1 MQFVGRC
8 GYDICVA
15 QLARAFHAAEGELM
29 VHAVAVSAVAVQ
41 LIWRCIRHICVAEQT
56 AVLHAGKGEAMV
68 AKVAVLA
75 VGVHLVSCLSSYIAM
90 ADRAAFG
97 WRGRLEHVRRVAVR
111 AICVAFR
118 HFIPA

>member
-1 MQFVGRC
+1 
-8 GYDICVA
+8 VA
-15 QLARAFHAAEGELM
+15 QLAGAFRAAEGELV

-41 LIWRCIRHICVAEQT
+41 LIWRRIRHICVAEQT

-75 VGVHLVSCLSSYIAM
+75 VGVHLVSCLPGFVAM
-90 ADRAAFG
+90 ADCAALG

-111 AICVAFR
+111 AVCVPIR
-118 HFIPA
+118 HIIPG